1 MTGGSGEPDL
11 RQASGVIDETG
22 HDEQI
27 YGELENRDKYQ
38 NMRIHFIFLKLALR
52 LKEMLMVA
60 VETSSFGLD
69 SLDDCF
75 GRRSAGGCLR
85 TRHALKD
92 VRPKI
97 SREEVNEYDGERKQQ

>member
-1 MTGGSGEPDL
+1 
-11 RQASGVIDETG
+11 
-22 HDEQI
+22 
-27 YGELENRDKYQ
+27 
-38 NMRIHFIFLKLALR
+38 
-52 LKEMLMVA
+52 MVA
-60 VETSSFGLD
+60 VESSGVGLD

-85 TRHALKD
+85 TRHVLKD